1 MKKKQ
6 ILITTVRY
14 LLQAHTVVVSGVFL
28 VDLMGV
34 AEIVV
39 VVVYYVCV
47 CVCVCVCVSV
57 CVNLPPPLGILQNT
71 TLVYFPSVLEW
82 GHARD
87 SLVLAFSW
95 SYL

>member
-47 CVCVCVCVSV
+47 CVCVCVCECV
-57 CVNLPPPLGILQNT
+57 CESPTSLRHTTKHNT
-71 TLVYFPSVLEW
+71 RVF
-82 GHARD
+82 
-87 SLVLAFSW
+87 SLRTRMGTRT
-95 SYL
+95 